1 MKPRNKNINNEPNL
15 SNVMYHDL
23 DTWVVND
30 ILLRNDK
37 IYSNKGIEARVPFL
51 DKDLITNYLMASDLK
66 KYGFFF
72 KSKKILKNS
81 YNKELKYTLKKKSG
95 FNTPFA
101 GWLRE
106 GLFEFAKKILSKEYY
121 NSSELINF
129 DECEKLLKKHK
140 KNYYDPFL
148 IWNVINLQIFL
159 RKFKI

>member
-1 MKPRNKNINNEPNL
+1 
-15 SNVMYHDL
+15 MYHDL